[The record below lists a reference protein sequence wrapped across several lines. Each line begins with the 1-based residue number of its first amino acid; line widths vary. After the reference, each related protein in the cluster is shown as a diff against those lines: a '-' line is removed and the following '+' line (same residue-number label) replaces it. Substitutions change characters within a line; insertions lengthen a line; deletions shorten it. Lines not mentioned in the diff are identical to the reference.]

1 MKVMGKH
8 ARGQRDSKRHREKG
22 VQWVEGGAVPAV
34 LEGEQGHHHAL
45 SKQ

>member
-1 MKVMGKH
+1 M
-8 ARGQRDSKRHREKG
+8 AQREG
-22 VQWVEGGAVPAV
+22 VQWVEGGAVPV